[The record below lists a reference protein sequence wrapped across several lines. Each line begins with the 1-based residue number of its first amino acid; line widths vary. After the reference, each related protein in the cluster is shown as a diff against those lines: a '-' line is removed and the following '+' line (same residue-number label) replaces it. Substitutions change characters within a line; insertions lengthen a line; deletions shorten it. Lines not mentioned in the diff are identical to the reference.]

1 LRWAPP
7 HRPRELKVRQSRCI
21 ASATVSRRTAAEAAY
36 VPLPTAER
44 GRKQPRKG
52 CRHLMRFVTAQA
64 LADRND
70 EKERQQKPPDERT
83 AVQPFFQG
91 GDEHHTKSDA
101 QQNDADQPSDRQR
114 GGRGGIHARVSHGW
128 REGGRTRM
136 AAVTR
141 RNRAW
146 GISSLTP
153 RIKLKARRHQ
163 CVGDG

>member
-1 LRWAPP
+1 MSLSPPGRGEEGNCERDASLDALR
-7 HRPRELKVRQSRCI
+7 HRPGI
-21 ASATVSRRTAAEAAY
+21 
-36 VPLPTAER
+36 
-44 GRKQPRKG
+44 G
-52 CRHLMRFVTAQA
+52 
-64 LADRND
+64 ADRD
-70 EKERQQKPPDERT
+70 HEKQRQQQPPDERT
-83 AVQPFFQG
+83 AAQPFFQG
-91 GDEHHTKSDA
+91 GCEHHAKSDA

-136 AAVTR
+136 AALTR